1 MFGLHRNYLP
11 PKKQSTVSWDV
22 ARYPRPIQN
31 QAQRGATSVR
41 QSGDPDALKKITAL
55 ESELLNLRAQIAM
68 IVTGT
73 PPSGEHSHHISASFS
88 QKQQLVIFNY
98 QSFRAL
104 FTLLTGLI
112 EPQNVPG
119 PTLMS
124 PPALTSTPRCVAPPP
139 PPPPPPPPL
148 PGPKSSTET
157 LSALELIRQRRK
169 DEKGH
174 NKGQFESR
182 DSAHCRG
189 LEVKGTPSMLDVLK
203 DLNQVKLR
211 TVER

>member
-11 PKKQSTVSWDV
+11 PKKQSTVSRDV

-31 QAQRGATSVR
+31 QAQRGSVR

-98 QSFRAL
+98 VTYL
-104 FTLLTGLI
+104 F
-112 EPQNVPG
+112 
-119 PTLMS
+119 
-124 PPALTSTPRCVAPPP
+124 
-139 PPPPPPPPL
+139 
-148 PGPKSSTET
+148 
-157 LSALELIRQRRK
+157 
-169 DEKGH
+169 
-174 NKGQFESR
+174 
-182 DSAHCRG
+182 
-189 LEVKGTPSMLDVLK
+189 VLF
-203 DLNQVKLR
+203 LHF
-211 TVER
+211 